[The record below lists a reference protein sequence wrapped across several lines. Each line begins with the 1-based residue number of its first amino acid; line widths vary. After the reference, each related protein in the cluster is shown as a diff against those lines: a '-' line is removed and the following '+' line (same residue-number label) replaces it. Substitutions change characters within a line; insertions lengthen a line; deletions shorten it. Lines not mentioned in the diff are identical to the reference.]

1 MFLRVKDGIVNLNA
15 VQFIRRTQD
24 TITIYFEGDYEGNY
38 YDVAFDT
45 EDEAIDYLCGLS
57 SLINAK
63 KLEV

>member
-38 YDVAFDT
+38 YDVAFNT
-45 EDEAIDYLCGLS
+45 EDEAVDYLCGLS
-57 SLINAK
+57 SMLDAK

>member
-15 VQFIRRTQD
+15 VQYIRRTQS
-24 TITIYFEGDYEGNY
+24 TITLYFESDF
-38 YDVAFDT
+38 YDVAFNT
-45 EDEAIDYLCGLS
+45 EDEATDYLCGLS

>member
-1 MFLRVKDGIVNLNA
+1 MSVVLWIHHSRSKGKNTV
-15 VQFIRRTQD
+15 
-24 TITIYFEGDYEGNY
+24 TIYFEGDYEGNY
-38 YDVAFDT
+38 YDATFDT

>member
-15 VQFIRRTQD
+15 VQYIRRTQS
-24 TITIYFEGDYEGNY
+24 TITLYFESDF
-38 YDVAFDT
+38 YDVAFNT

-63 KLEV
+63 KLGVQK